1 MYTIYEEHIEILEKE
16 NEKLEQ
22 QLMLYKQLIDYKTYG
37 PPIHSREELN
47 NKK

>member
-22 QLMLYKQLIDYKTYG
+22 QLIFYEQLLEYKTMG
-37 PPIHSREELN
+37 PPIYSEEDRS
-47 NKK
+47 KK